1 MARKTYKSFV
11 RKLRSKDF
19 IARYFMLLVSS
30 FIIAINYNVFLLHND
45 IVAGG
50 LSGIAIVLKNQIEPS
65 TLIFCGNLVL
75 LILAFFSLGKKYFK
89 DVVIGAL
96 LVPLVIRFTSPLVPY
111 ILEYV
116 HFDNIIITLLISGIL
131 DGLGYGFLYKYGFS
145 SGGSDIINAIL
156 AKYLKIP
163 TGRANLLTNTLIIGI
178 AAIKLG
184 LTKMI
189 YGIIIIYIGSLL
201 IDRIMIGISDSKLF
215 FVHTTNIDK
224 VKDFIIT
231 ELNCGVTLLDAKGGY
246 LKDDKEII
254 MCVVPNKDYIFFK
267 EVLLQVDPSVFFV
280 ISDCYEVSGGV
291 KRERLPFI

>member
-65 TLIFCGNLVL
+65 TLSFCGNLVL

-89 DVVIGAL
+89 DAVIGAL

-116 HFDNIIITLLISGIL
+116 HN
-131 DGLGYGFLYKYGFS
+131 
-145 SGGSDIINAIL
+145 
-156 AKYLKIP
+156 KYLP
-163 TGRANLLTNTLIIGI
+163 RHN
-178 AAIKLG
+178 
-184 LTKMI
+184 
-189 YGIIIIYIGSLL
+189 
-201 IDRIMIGISDSKLF
+201 
-215 FVHTTNIDK
+215 
-224 VKDFIIT
+224 
-231 ELNCGVTLLDAKGGY
+231 
-246 LKDDKEII
+246 
-254 MCVVPNKDYIFFK
+254 
-267 EVLLQVDPSVFFV
+267 
-280 ISDCYEVSGGV
+280 
-291 KRERLPFI
+291 

>member
-50 LSGIAIVLKNQIEPS
+50 LSGIAIVLKNQIDPS

-75 LILAFFSLGKKYFK
+75 LVLAFVLLGKKYFK
-89 DVVIGAL
+89 DAVIGAL

>member
-50 LSGIAIVLKNQIEPS
+50 LSGIAIVLKNQIDPS

-75 LILAFFSLGKKYFK
+75 LVLAFFLLGKKYFK
-89 DVVIGAL
+89 DAVIGAL

>member
-1 MARKTYKSFV
+1 MAKNTYKSFV

-19 IARYFMLLVSS
+19 IARYFMLLVSA

-65 TLIFCGNLVL
+65 TLIFSGNIVL
-75 LILAFFSLGKKYFK
+75 LTLAFFLLGKKYFK
-89 DVVIGAL
+89 DAVIGAL
-96 LVPLVIRFTSPLVPY
+96 LVPLIIRFTSPLVPY

-131 DGLGYGFLYKYGFS
+131 DGLGYGLLYKYGFS
-145 SGGSDIINAIL
+145 SGGSDIVNAIL
-156 AKYLKIP
+156 AKYLKVP
-163 TGRANLLTNTLIIGI
+163 TGRANLLTNSLIIGI

-215 FVHTTNIDK
+215 FVHTNNIDK

-246 LKDDKEII
+246 LKDKKEII